1 MKFAIIAAG
10 EGSRLAQ
17 EGIVSPKPLIEVAGQ
32 HLIDRLMDVFRE
44 VGASELWSATTSV
57 QRSQPIS
64 PK

>member
-10 EGSRLAQ
+10 EGSLPSSW

-44 VGASELWSATTSV
+44 VG
-57 QRSQPIS
+57 SQ
-64 PK
+64 